1 MPHPNEMISLP
12 PAIDAVDVAAVAVA
26 VTATAL
32 AVAAFALAYIAK
44 TLREWWTWRK

>member
-1 MPHPNEMISLP
+1 MPDL
-12 PAIDAVDVAAVAVA
+12 VDLATVAVA

-32 AVAAFALAYIAK
+32 AVCAFALAYIAK